1 MRQKIVIVKLVVLL
15 LLFAA
20 WPAHGAGEVT
30 LDLLGTYE
38 TGIFDGSAAEI
49 VAYDPETERLFVVNA
64 EEVSVDILNIS
75 DPTSPALVS
84 RIDAAEFGG
93 SANSVAVKDGVVAV
107 AIEAEIT
114 QDPGQVVFLDTDG
127 NVLNSVEV
135 GALPDMVT
143 FTPDGQKVLVA
154 NEGEPSDDYTVDPEG
169 SVSIIDISGGA
180 EAATVTTADFS
191 AFDEQIDSLKAAGVR
206 IFGPD
211 ATVSQDLEPEYIAVS
226 PDSGTAYV
234 SLQEA
239 NALAVVDLNGG
250 TVTDIV
256 PLGFKD
262 HLASLQTFD
271 FANLP
276 TLGTTAA
283 GQEIALGGF
292 SGLYFEGVNP
302 VNGNLIFVTHP
313 DRGPNAEPVDTD
325 GDGVNERPFPLPDFQ
340 AKIVR
345 FEANPAT
352 GTAEVIEQIGLTR
365 ADGTPITGLPNL
377 AGEKG
382 VAYADEV
389 PIDLQ
394 GNVLDYDPFGADM
407 EGIVIAPDGAYWM
420 VDEYRPAIYHFD
432 ASGVLIDRFVPEGS
446 NESGVDVGTEAI
458 PAVFAQRRANRGF
471 EAVAYEDGKLYAFI
485 QSPIDNPDVEN
496 DASSKA
502 SIVNRILEFDT
513 ATGTTTGQYVYLIE
527 GGASDKIGDAV
538 SVGNGEIL
546 VIERDSAVGAEAL
559 KKVFRINLDGA
570 TNLNDLDESIVGPG
584 GTLESLDAEGLA
596 EAGIEPVQKTLYV
609 DLIAAGYLAGDK
621 AEGLALI
628 DDNRIAVLNDN
639 DFQLIGTFDVETGL
653 LDDNPEPVQPVLGV
667 ITLNNA
673 LDASNEDGMINIT
686 SWPVLGMYQ
695 PDALATFTANGQTFL
710 ITANE
715 GDSRDY
721 DGFSEETTVGEVELD
736 PDAFPNAAEL
746 QTSSAIGNLNITN
759 TLGDTDGDGDYDEL
773 YAFGGRSFSIWDANG
788 NLVYDSGS
796 LIEQVTA
803 AAYPD
808 YFNASNDAND
818 FDDRSD
824 SKGPEPEGV
833 TTGVIDG
840 RTYAFIG
847 LERMGGIV
855 TVDVTD
861 PANPIFVDYINNRDF
876 SGDPE
881 AGTAGD
887 LGPEGLVFIS
897 AEDSPIGQPL
907 LAVANEVSGS
917 TSIYAIAVPEPEPA
931 AEAETTSE
939 TTTMAEETEADSE
952 EAMDEAMMEATED
965 ETAAEEEAPA
975 ETVEGVVVKNFAGN
989 DLTFTLGNEQF
1000 TIPNEDEMTL
1010 PLSPGRYTYTG
1021 STPEGA
1027 VSGEF
1032 TLSADGQVQLTFY
1045 FDGSGTLNSYQE

>member
-1 MRQKIVIVKLVVLL
+1 MRQKIVIIKLVAVL

-20 WPAHGAGEVT
+20 WPAQGAGEIT
-30 LDLLGTYE
+30 LNLLGTYE
-38 TGIFDGSAAEI
+38 TGIFDGGAAEI
-49 VAYDPETERLFVVNA
+49 LAYDPETQRLFVVNA
-64 EEVSVDILNIS
+64 EDVSVDILNIS
-75 DPTSPALVS
+75 DPTSPTRVN

-93 SANSVAVKDGVVAV
+93 SANSVAVKDGLAAV
-107 AIEAEIT
+107 AIEAET
-114 QDPGQVVFLDTDG
+114 KQDPGQVVFLDTDG
-127 NVLNSVEV
+127 NLLNSVEV

-154 NEGEPSDDYTVDPEG
+154 NEGEPNDDYTVDPEG
-169 SVSIIDISGGA
+169 SISIIDISGGA
-180 EAATVTTADFS
+180 ENATVVTADFT
-191 AFDEQIDSLKAAGVR
+191 AFNDQLDSLTAAGVR

-211 ATVSQDLEPEYIAVS
+211 ASVAQDLEPEYIAVS
-226 PDSGTAYV
+226 SDSATAYV
-234 SLQEA
+234 TLQEA

-250 TVTDIV
+250 SVTNIV

-262 HLASLQTFD
+262 YSASLRTYD

-276 TLGTTAA
+276 VLGTTAA
-283 GQEIALGGF
+283 GQDITLGGF
-292 SGLYFEGVNP
+292 SGLYFEGINP

-325 GDGVNERPFPLPDFQ
+325 GDGVNERPFPLPDYQ
-340 AKIVR
+340 ARIIR

-352 GTAEVIEQIGLTR
+352 GKAEVIEQIGLTR

-377 AGEKG
+377 AGDSG
-382 VAYADEV
+382 LAYADEL
-389 PIDLQ
+389 PTDLQ
-394 GNVLDYDPFGADM
+394 GNVLDDDPFGADL
-407 EGIVIAPDGAYWM
+407 EGVVIAPDNTYWM

-432 ASGVLIDRFVPEGS
+432 AAGVLIDRFVPEGS
-446 NESGVDVGTEAI
+446 NNSGVDVGTEAI

-471 EAVAYEDGKLYAFI
+471 EAVAYQDGKLYAFI

-496 DASSKA
+496 DANSKA

-538 SVGNGEIL
+538 SIGNGEML
-546 VIERDSAVGAEAL
+546 VIERDSAVGAGAL
-559 KKVFRINLDGA
+559 KKVFHISLAGA
-570 TNLNDLDESIVGPG
+570 TNLNDLAESIVGPG

-596 EAGIEPVQKTLYV
+596 AAGIEPVQKTLYV

-628 DDNRIAVLNDN
+628 DENRIAVLNDN
-639 DFQLIGTFDVETGL
+639 DFQLIGTFNVETGL
-653 LDDNPEPVQPVLGV
+653 LDDNPDPVQPVLGI

-673 LDASNEDGMINIT
+673 FDASNEDGMINIT

-695 PDALATFTANGQTFL
+695 PDAIATFEANGQTYL

-746 QTSSAIGNLNITN
+746 QAPSAMGNLKITN
-759 TLGDTDGDGDYDEL
+759 TLGDTDGDGDYDKL
-773 YAFGGRSFSIWDANG
+773 YAFGGRSFSIWDTNG
-788 NLVYDSGS
+788 KLVYDSS
-796 LIEQVTA
+796 AMIEQVTA
-803 AAYPD
+803 AAFPD

-833 TTGVIDG
+833 ATGVIDG

-861 PANPIFVDYINNRDF
+861 PANPTFVDYTNNRDF

-897 AEDSPIGQPL
+897 AEDSPIEQPL

-917 TSIYAIAVPEPEPA
+917 TSLYAIDTAQPEPA
-931 AEAETTSE
+931 AETETAPESTA
-939 TTTMAEETEADSE
+939 MAETEADS
-952 EAMDEAMMEATED
+952 AEAMMDDAKA
-965 ETAAEEEAPA
+965 ETTTAEEAPA
-975 ETVEGVVVKNFAGN
+975 EMVEGVVVKNFAGN
-989 DLTFTLGNEQF
+989 VLTFTLENKQF
-1000 TIPNEDEMTL
+1000 TIPNEDEAVL

-1032 TLSADGQVQLTFY
+1032 IVSTGGQIHLTLY
-1045 FDGSGTLNSYQE
+1045 FDGKGKLNSYQEK